1 MQQSREEFNGL
12 ALALLCGVILGTAV
26 TVSRFAYDGG
36 ASGIVVAVCRSAV
49 MSSALFIVV
58 KLMRRSLRLP
68 RKLIALCLINGVLMG
83 VMTYGNIGAVE
94 FISVGLA
101 ALLFFTFPAIIA
113 VFVIVLRI
121 EHVTPLKALALGI
134 AFFGLA
140 IMLDASLGNVDG
152 RGVALS
158 LMGACAT
165 AVNAILVGRYFKQ
178 VDPFVISLYFSA
190 VAFVFLLFLALTVAE
205 VRLPVTPGGWGGILG
220 VALLQSVGTP
230 LYFAAIGKIGALKT
244 GIVTN
249 IQPVTSIFEAWALFD
264 EVLALLQALGGAIV
278 LLSIA
283 FMQWADLR
291 LGGQSKSEL

>member
-49 MSSALFIVV
+49 MSSALFFMV

-68 RKLIALCLINGVLMG
+68 RKLIALCLVNGVLMG

-94 FISVGLA
+94 FISIGLA

-113 VFVIVLRI
+113 VLVIVLRI

-140 IMLDASLGNVDG
+140 IMLGASFGNVDG

-190 VAFVFLLFLALTVAE
+190 VAFVFLLFLALTLAE
-205 VRLPVTPGGWGGILG
+205 IRLPVTAGGWGGILG

-230 LYFAAIGKIGALKT
+230 LYFAAIGKIGPLKT

-264 EVLALLQALGGAIV
+264 EVLGLLQALGGAIV

-291 LGGQSKSEL
+291 LGGRAKGEL

>member
-1 MQQSREEFNGL
+1 VQQSREEFNGL

-49 MSSALFIVV
+49 MSSALFVVV

-68 RKLIALCLINGVLMG
+68 RKLIALCLVNGVLMG
-83 VMTYGNIGAVE
+83 VMTYGNIGAIE
-94 FISVGLA
+94 FISVGFA

-113 VFVIVLRI
+113 VLVIVLRI
-121 EHVTPLKALALGI
+121 EHVTALKALALGI

-140 IMLDASLGNVDG
+140 IMLGASLGNVDH
-152 RGVALS
+152 RGVVLS
-158 LMGACAT
+158 LMGACVT

-190 VAFVFLLFLALTVAE
+190 VAFVLLLFLALTVAV

-264 EVLALLQALGGAIV
+264 EVLGLLQALGGAIV

-291 LGGQSKSEL
+291 SGGRSKSEL

>member
-1 MQQSREEFNGL
+1 VQQSREEFNGL

-49 MSSALFIVV
+49 MSSALFVVV

-68 RKLIALCLINGVLMG
+68 RKLIALCLVNGVLMG
-83 VMTYGNIGAVE
+83 VMTYGNIGAIE
-94 FISVGLA
+94 FISVGFA

-113 VFVIVLRI
+113 VLVIVLRI
-121 EHVTPLKALALGI
+121 EHVTALKALALGI

-140 IMLDASLGNVDG
+140 IMLGASLGNVDH
-152 RGVALS
+152 RGVVLS
-158 LMGACAT
+158 LMGACVT

-190 VAFVFLLFLALTVAE
+190 VAFVLLLFLALTVAV

-264 EVLALLQALGGAIV
+264 EMLGLLQALGGAIV

-291 LGGQSKSEL
+291 SGGRSKSEL

>member
-1 MQQSREEFNGL
+1 VQQSREEFNGL

-68 RKLIALCLINGVLMG
+68 RKLIALCLVNGVLMG
-83 VMTYGNIGAVE
+83 VMTYGNIGAIE
-94 FISVGLA
+94 FISVGFA

-113 VFVIVLRI
+113 VLVIVLRI
-121 EHVTPLKALALGI
+121 EHVTALKALALGI

-140 IMLDASLGNVDG
+140 IMLGASLGNVDH
-152 RGVALS
+152 RGVVLS
-158 LMGACAT
+158 LMGACVT

-190 VAFVFLLFLALTVAE
+190 VAFVLLLFLALTVAV

-264 EVLALLQALGGAIV
+264 EMLGLLQALGGAIV

-291 LGGQSKSEL
+291 SGGRSKSEL

>member
-49 MSSALFIVV
+49 MSSALFVVV

-68 RKLIALCLINGVLMG
+68 RKLIALCLVNGVLMG
-83 VMTYGNIGAVE
+83 VMTYGNIGAIE
-94 FISVGLA
+94 FISVGFA

-113 VFVIVLRI
+113 VLVIVLRI
-121 EHVTPLKALALGI
+121 EHVTALKALALGI

-140 IMLDASLGNVDG
+140 IMLGASLGNVDH
-152 RGVALS
+152 RGVVLS
-158 LMGACAT
+158 LMGACVT

-190 VAFVFLLFLALTVAE
+190 VAFVFLLFLTLTVTV
-205 VRLPVTPGGWGGILG
+205 VRLPVTPGGGEASSGWLFCKASGRRYISP
-220 VALLQSVGTP
+220 QSARSV
-230 LYFAAIGKIGALKT
+230 
-244 GIVTN
+244 
-249 IQPVTSIFEAWALFD
+249 
-264 EVLALLQALGGAIV
+264 
-278 LLSIA
+278 
-283 FMQWADLR
+283 R
-291 LGGQSKSEL
+291 

>member
-1 MQQSREEFNGL
+1 VQQSREEFNGL

-49 MSSALFIVV
+49 MSSALFVVV

-68 RKLIALCLINGVLMG
+68 RKLIALCLVNGVLMG
-83 VMTYGNIGAVE
+83 VMTYGNIGAIE
-94 FISVGLA
+94 FISVGFA

-113 VFVIVLRI
+113 VLVIVLRI
-121 EHVTPLKALALGI
+121 EHVTALKALALGI

-140 IMLDASLGNVDG
+140 IMFGASLGNVDH
-152 RGVALS
+152 RGVVLS
-158 LMGACAT
+158 LMGACVT

-190 VAFVFLLFLALTVAE
+190 VAFVLLLFLALTVAV

-264 EVLALLQALGGAIV
+264 EVLGLLQALGGAIV